1 MGSFQ
6 RHSDHT
12 WTPFKKSES
21 SSYTTHR
28 ISKMSAARQLQLAKR
43 ENFFSDPLFKD
54 IWSSE
59 DNDLQK
65 RLELFKNK
73 SALAVPGKNEAAHNL
88 RVSCSNDK
96 FMVQLELPGFMPEDF
111 SLKTKDNVIVL
122 EAVHEGKSDGESTS
136 RKFVKEFKVPEG
148 VVQDQLQSSYSSEG
162 ILTIHAPRKINAP
175 EGAEVQ
181 EAMAAA
187 SKAYTTDDGK
197 TSVKQDSSSASQM
210 IATSTKSDDGSFSSS
225 STFSSSNM
233 SSSSTTTSSSGGP
246 GQMMSMGGGGGGDMD
261 EMMKKMMEGM
271 KMGGG
276 SEMMSFGGDMGSMMS
291 GSKMMSSKSSISSS
305 SSTMMSSSSSS
316 SSKTMGSML
325 DKMGAGVDFEEL
337 STAAFLKNGLLSGTE
352 FSGPPAYT
360 VTSPRPSVD
369 NTVSGY
375 KFAVQPTPDFKPK
388 AQQEAD
394 CSVLLKLKKGDEYK
408 LVLNMQQYSPENI
421 TVKLNGNELTVLA
434 TGGDGS
440 TDDFKQTHVVPEG
453 IDLDQMTSSFSS
465 DGVLVIKAP
474 RKK

>member
-1 MGSFQ
+1 
-6 RHSDHT
+6 
-12 WTPFKKSES
+12 
-21 SSYTTHR
+21 
-28 ISKMSAARQLQLAKR
+28 MSAARQLQLAKR
-43 ENFFSDPLFKD
+43 ENFFSDTLFKD

-88 RVSCSNDK
+88 QVSCSNDK
-96 FMVQLELPGFMPEDF
+96 FMIQLELPGFQPEDF

-122 EAVHEGKSDGESTS
+122 EAVHEGKTEGESTS

-148 VVQDQLQSSYSSEG
+148 VVQEQLQSSYSSEG
-162 ILTIHAPRKINAP
+162 ILTIYAPRKINAP

-197 TSVKQDSSSASQM
+197 TAVKQDSSSASQM

-225 STFSSSNM
+225 STFSSSSM

-246 GQMMSMGGGGGGDMD
+246 GGMSLEMD
-261 EMMKKMMEGM
+261 DMMKKMMEGM
-271 KMGGG
+271 QMGGSG
-276 SEMMSFGGDMGSMMS
+276 GGGQMMSLGGDLGSLMSSS
-291 GSKMMSSKSSISSS
+291 GSKMMSSSSKSFSSS
-305 SSTMMSSSSSS
+305 SSMMSSSSSS
-316 SSKTMGSML
+316 MTSSGMSKMMGGAGMPSLL

-337 STAAFLKNGLLSGTE
+337 STAGTE

-369 NTVSGY
+369 NTASGM
-375 KFAVQPTPDFKPK
+375 KFTVQPTPDFKPQP
-388 AQQEAD
+388 QQEAD

-408 LVLNMQQYSPENI
+408 LVLNMQNYNPENI

-434 TGGDGS
+434 TAGEGS

-453 IDLDQMTSSFSS
+453 IDLDQMSSSFSA
-465 DGVLVIKAP
+465 DGVLVVKAP
-474 RKK
+474 RKN

>member
-1 MGSFQ
+1 MG
-6 RHSDHT
+6 
-12 WTPFKKSES
+12 
-21 SSYTTHR
+21 THR

-88 RVSCSNDK
+88 QVSCSNDK
-96 FMVQLELPGFMPEDF
+96 FMVQLELPGFNPEDF

-148 VVQDQLQSSYSSEG
+148 VIQDQLQSSYSSEG

-246 GQMMSMGGGGGGDMD
+246 GQMMSMGGGGDMD

-276 SEMMSFGGDMGSMMS
+276 SEMMSFGGD
-291 GSKMMSSKSSISSS
+291 
-305 SSTMMSSSSSS
+305 
-316 SSKTMGSML
+316 
-325 DKMGAGVDFEEL
+325 
-337 STAAFLKNGLLSGTE
+337 
-352 FSGPPAYT
+352 
-360 VTSPRPSVD
+360 
-369 NTVSGY
+369 
-375 KFAVQPTPDFKPK
+375 
-388 AQQEAD
+388 
-394 CSVLLKLKKGDEYK
+394 
-408 LVLNMQQYSPENI
+408 
-421 TVKLNGNELTVLA
+421 
-434 TGGDGS
+434 
-440 TDDFKQTHVVPEG
+440 
-453 IDLDQMTSSFSS
+453 
-465 DGVLVIKAP
+465 
-474 RKK
+474 

>member
-1 MGSFQ
+1 MGS
-6 RHSDHT
+6 
-12 WTPFKKSES
+12 
-21 SSYTTHR
+21 
-28 ISKMSAARQLQLAKR
+28 RQLQLAKR
-43 ENFFSDPLFKD
+43 ENFFSDPLFQD
-54 IWSSE
+54 IWSFE
-59 DNDLQK
+59 DDDLQK
-65 RLELFKNK
+65 RLEAFKSK
-73 SALAVPGKNEAAHNL
+73 SGALVASKAETAHNL
-88 RVSCSNDK
+88 QVSCSNDK
-96 FMVQLELPGFMPEDF
+96 FMIQLELPGFSPEDF
-111 SLKTKDNVIVL
+111 SLKTKDDIILL
-122 EAVHEGKSDGESTS
+122 EAVHEGKGDGATS
-136 RKFVKEFKVPEG
+136 RKFSKEFKVPEG
-148 VVQDQLQSSYSSEG
+148 VVKEEIASSYSSEG

-175 EGAEVQ
+175 EGAEVS
-181 EAMAAA
+181 EAMSAA
-187 SKAYTTDDGK
+187 SKAFTTDDGK
-197 TSVKQDSSSASQM
+197 TAVKQDSSSASQM

-246 GQMMSMGGGGGGDMD
+246 GGMMSIGGGGGGDMD

-291 GSKMMSSKSSISSS
+291 GSKMMSSKSYISSS

-316 SSKTMGSML
+316 KTMGSMMGGMGMPSML

-337 STAAFLKNGLLSGTE
+337 STAGTE

-369 NTVSGY
+369 NTGSGY
-375 KFAVQPTPDFKPK
+375 KFTVQPTPDFKPK

>member
-1 MGSFQ
+1 MGSFKDTVIT
-6 RHSDHT
+6 RGPLT
-12 WTPFKKSES
+12 KKSES
-21 SSYTTHR
+21 SSYTTTHR
-28 ISKMSAARQLQLAKR
+28 IPKMSAARQLQLAKR

-88 RVSCSNDK
+88 QVSCSNDK
-96 FMVQLELPGFMPEDF
+96 FMVQLELPGFLPEDF
-111 SLKTKDNVIVL
+111 SLKTKDNVILL
-122 EAVHEGKSDGESTS
+122 EAVHEGKADGESTS

-162 ILTIHAPRKINAP
+162 ILTIQAPRKINAP

-225 STFSSSNM
+225 STFSSSSM

-246 GQMMSMGGGGGGDMD
+246 GGMSLEMD
-261 EMMKKMMEGM
+261 DMMKKMMEGM
-271 KMGGG
+271 SMGGSG
-276 SEMMSFGGDMGSMMS
+276 GQMMSLGGDLGSLMS
-291 GSKMMSSKSSISSS
+291 SGFNMMSSSSSKSFSS

-316 SSKTMGSML
+316 MTSSGMSKMMGGAGMPSLL

-337 STAAFLKNGLLSGTE
+337 STAGTE
-352 FSGPPAYT
+352 FAGPPQYT

-369 NTVSGY
+369 NTASGM
-375 KFAVQPTPDFKPK
+375 KFTVQPTPDFKPQP
-388 AQQEAD
+388 QQEAD

-408 LVLNMQQYSPENI
+408 LVLNMQNYNPENI

-434 TGGDGS
+434 TAGKGS

-453 IDLDQMTSSFSS
+453 IDLDQMSSSFSA
-465 DGVLVIKAP
+465 DGVLVVKAP
-474 RKK
+474 RKN

>member
-1 MGSFQ
+1 
-6 RHSDHT
+6 
-12 WTPFKKSES
+12 
-21 SSYTTHR
+21 
-28 ISKMSAARQLQLAKR
+28 MSRQLQLAKR
-43 ENFFSDPLFKD
+43 ENFFSDPLFQD
-54 IWSSE
+54 IWSFE
-59 DNDLQK
+59 DDDLQK
-65 RLELFKNK
+65 RLEAFKSK
-73 SALAVPGKNEAAHNL
+73 SGALVASKAETAHNL
-88 RVSCSNDK
+88 QVSCSNDK
-96 FMVQLELPGFMPEDF
+96 FMIQLELPGFSPEDF
-111 SLKTKDNVIVL
+111 SLKTKDDIILL
-122 EAVHEGKSDGESTS
+122 EAVHEGKGDGATS
-136 RKFVKEFKVPEG
+136 RKFSKEFKVPEG
-148 VVQDQLQSSYSSEG
+148 VVKEEIASSYSSEG

-175 EGAEVQ
+175 EGAEVS
-181 EAMAAA
+181 EAMSAA
-187 SKAYTTDDGK
+187 SKAFTTDDGK
-197 TSVKQDSSSASQM
+197 TAVKQDSSSASQM

-246 GQMMSMGGGGGGDMD
+246 GGMMSIGGGGGGDMD

-305 SSTMMSSSSSS
+305 SSTMISSSSSS
-316 SSKTMGSML
+316 SSKTMGSMMGGMGMPSML

-337 STAAFLKNGLLSGTE
+337 STAGTE

-369 NTVSGY
+369 NTGSGY
-375 KFAVQPTPDFKPK
+375 KFTVQPTPDFKPK

>member
-1 MGSFQ
+1 MG
-6 RHSDHT
+6 
-12 WTPFKKSES
+12 
-21 SSYTTHR
+21 
-28 ISKMSAARQLQLAKR
+28 MSRQLQLAKR
-43 ENFFSDPLFKD
+43 ENFFSDPLFQD
-54 IWSSE
+54 IWSFE
-59 DNDLQK
+59 DDDLQK
-65 RLELFKNK
+65 RLEAFKSK
-73 SALAVPGKNEAAHNL
+73 SGALVASKAETAHNL
-88 RVSCSNDK
+88 QVSCSNDK
-96 FMVQLELPGFMPEDF
+96 FMIQLELPGFSPEDF
-111 SLKTKDNVIVL
+111 SLKTKDDIILL
-122 EAVHEGKSDGESTS
+122 EAVHEGKGDGATS
-136 RKFVKEFKVPEG
+136 RKFSKEFKVPEG
-148 VVQDQLQSSYSSEG
+148 VVNEEIASSYSSEG

-175 EGAEVQ
+175 EGAEVS
-181 EAMAAA
+181 EAMSAA
-187 SKAYTTDDGK
+187 SKAFTTDDGK
-197 TSVKQDSSSASQM
+197 TAVKQDSSSASQM

-246 GQMMSMGGGGGGDMD
+246 GQMMSMGGDMD
-261 EMMKKMMEGM
+261 DMMKKMMEGM
-271 KMGGG
+271 SMGGG
-276 SEMMSFGGDMGSMMS
+276 QMMSMGGDMGSLMSS
-291 GSKMMSSKSSISSS
+291 GSNMMSSSSSKSFSSS

-316 SSKTMGSML
+316 MTSGMSKMMGGAGMGMPSLL

-337 STAAFLKNGLLSGTE
+337 STAGTDIT
-352 FSGPPAYT
+352 GPPQYT

-369 NTVSGY
+369 NTASGM
-375 KFAVQPTPDFKPK
+375 KFTVQPTPDFKPK

-394 CSVLLKLKKGDEYK
+394 CSVLLKLQKGDEYK

-421 TVKLNGNELTVLA
+421 AVKLNGNELTVLA

>member
-1 MGSFQ
+1 MGPS
-6 RHSDHT
+6 
-12 WTPFKKSES
+12 
-21 SSYTTHR
+21 
-28 ISKMSAARQLQLAKR
+28 I
-43 ENFFSDPLFKD
+43 
-54 IWSSE
+54 
-59 DNDLQK
+59 
-65 RLELFKNK
+65 
-73 SALAVPGKNEAAHNL
+73 
-88 RVSCSNDK
+88 
-96 FMVQLELPGFMPEDF
+96 
-111 SLKTKDNVIVL
+111 
-122 EAVHEGKSDGESTS
+122 
-136 RKFVKEFKVPEG
+136 
-148 VVQDQLQSSYSSEG
+148 
-162 ILTIHAPRKINAP
+162 
-175 EGAEVQ
+175 
-181 EAMAAA
+181 
-187 SKAYTTDDGK
+187 
-197 TSVKQDSSSASQM
+197 
-210 IATSTKSDDGSFSSS
+210 
-225 STFSSSNM
+225 
-233 SSSSTTTSSSGGP
+233 
-246 GQMMSMGGGGGGDMD
+246 GGGGGGDMD

-276 SEMMSFGGDMGSMMS
+276 SEMMSFGGDMG
-291 GSKMMSSKSSISSS
+291 
-305 SSTMMSSSSSS
+305 TMMSASSSS
-316 SSKTMGSML
+316 SSKTMGSMMGGMGMPSML

-337 STAAFLKNGLLSGTE
+337 STAGTE

-369 NTVSGY
+369 NTGSGY
-375 KFAVQPTPDFKPK
+375 KFTVQPTPDFKPK

>member
-1 MGSFQ
+1 MM
-6 RHSDHT
+6 
-12 WTPFKKSES
+12 
-21 SSYTTHR
+21 
-28 ISKMSAARQLQLAKR
+28 ISK
-43 ENFFSDPLFKD
+43 
-54 IWSSE
+54 
-59 DNDLQK
+59 K
-65 RLELFKNK
+65 RLEAFKSK
-73 SALAVPGKNEAAHNL
+73 SGALVASKAETAHNL
-88 RVSCSNDK
+88 QVSCSNDK
-96 FMVQLELPGFMPEDF
+96 FMIQLELPGFSPEDF
-111 SLKTKDNVIVL
+111 SLKTKDDIILL
-122 EAVHEGKSDGESTS
+122 EAVHEGKGDGATS
-136 RKFVKEFKVPEG
+136 RKFSKEFKVPEG
-148 VVQDQLQSSYSSEG
+148 VVKEEIASSYSSEG

-246 GQMMSMGGGGGGDMD
+246 GQMMSMGGDMD
-261 EMMKKMMEGM
+261 DMMKKMMEGM
-271 KMGGG
+271 SMGGG
-276 SEMMSFGGDMGSMMS
+276 QMMSMGGDLGSLMSS
-291 GSKMMSSKSSISSS
+291 GSNMMSSSSSKSFSSS

-316 SSKTMGSML
+316 MTSGMSKMMGGAGMGMPSLL

-337 STAAFLKNGLLSGTE
+337 STAGTDIT
-352 FSGPPAYT
+352 GPPQYT

-369 NTVSGY
+369 NTASGM
-375 KFAVQPTPDFKPK
+375 KFTVQPTPDFKPK

-394 CSVLLKLKKGDEYK
+394 CSVLLKLQKGDEYK

-421 TVKLNGNELTVLA
+421 AVKLNGNELTVLA

>member
-1 MGSFQ
+1 MGSFKDTVIT
-6 RHSDHT
+6 RGPLT
-12 WTPFKKSES
+12 KKKSES

-88 RVSCSNDK
+88 QVSCSNDK
-96 FMVQLELPGFMPEDF
+96 FMIQLELPGFMPEDF
-111 SLKTKDNVIVL
+111 SLKTKDNVIL
-122 EAVHEGKSDGESTS
+122 LGAVHEGKADGESTS

-162 ILTIHAPRKINAP
+162 ILTIQAPRKINAP

-225 STFSSSNM
+225 STFSSSSM

-246 GQMMSMGGGGGGDMD
+246 GGMSLEMD
-261 EMMKKMMEGM
+261 DMMKKMMEGM
-271 KMGGG
+271 SMGGG
-276 SEMMSFGGDMGSMMS
+276 GGQMMSMGGDMGSLMSS
-291 GSKMMSSKSSISSS
+291 GSNMMSSSSSKSFSSS

-316 SSKTMGSML
+316 MTSGMSKMMGGAGMPSLL

-337 STAAFLKNGLLSGTE
+337 STAGTD
-352 FSGPPAYT
+352 FAGPPAYT

-369 NTVSGY
+369 NTSSGL
-375 KFAVQPTPDFKPK
+375 KFTVQPTPDFKPQP
-388 AQQEAD
+388 QQEAD

-408 LVLNMQQYSPENI
+408 LVLNMQNYNPENI

-434 TGGDGS
+434 TAGEGS

-453 IDLDQMTSSFSS
+453 IDLDQMSSSFSS

-474 RKK
+474 RKN